1 MPIFEQELHLATL
14 KHVLKCLLNRALHS
28 PAPGVQGAVE
38 IDLSGVFKGWSWAQ
52 QKRKSVSVL
61 LYAINQANKK
71 QNSTMCVYKM
81 AKAFRLR
88 RMSEAGPCAP
98 RRPGCQGM
106 PCHGGWLRM
115 LFPPVGSSP
124 HHRRCP
130 RPETRIQHWPS
141 QRRLVVYRLTEDPP
155 PHLQVMVHT
164 AFTNASAKNRKNTPN
179 TATAQ
184 QRPRAPSALLPL
196 LRASGRSPWP
206 RRCGPPA
213 PAALCSPPRE
223 RWQPVP
229 RGFG

>member
-28 PAPGVQGAVE
+28 PAPGAQGAVE

-88 RMSEAGPCAP
+88 RMSEAGPRAP
-98 RRPGCQGM
+98 RR
-106 PCHGGWLRM
+106 LRM
-115 LFPPVGSSP
+115 LLPPVGSSP

-130 RPETRIQHWPS
+130 RPDTRIH
-141 QRRLVVYRLTEDPP
+141 
-155 PHLQVMVHT
+155 H
-164 AFTNASAKNRKNTPN
+164 
-179 TATAQ
+179 
-184 QRPRAPSALLPL
+184 
-196 LRASGRSPWP
+196 
-206 RRCGPPA
+206 
-213 PAALCSPPRE
+213 
-223 RWQPVP
+223 
-229 RGFG
+229 